1 MCASQAPIGDA
12 DGHTEGRD
20 TDDVGR
26 QTGSQDT
33 APCLRNLSMAGSLP
47 RWGCVHGGDGSMA
60 GICTPCSTGG
70 AMPSEEEM
78 HPCRSPMTAGSRLHL
93 WHLGTRQA
101 ASSPLQGPGT

>member
-33 APCLRNLSMAGSLP
+33 APCLRNLSMAGSL
-47 RWGCVHGGDGSMA
+47 VYGGVVSTVGMGPWQASA
-60 GICTPCSTGG
+60 HHAPLEVPCPVRKKCTPAG
-70 AMPSEEEM
+70 AP
-78 HPCRSPMTAGSRLHL
+78 
-93 WHLGTRQA
+93 
-101 ASSPLQGPGT
+101 